1 MPGTSVLLCYCTC
14 PDAGSAQRIAE
25 ALVAERL
32 AACVNR
38 LPGIASTYR
47 WQGKVTTD
55 SEQLLLIKTTD
66 ARFDALRTRLL
77 ALHPYDLP
85 ELIAVPIEHAHAP
98 YLDWVRDATDET
110 AQDC

>member
-85 ELIAVPIEHAHAP
+85 ELVAVPIEHAHAP
-98 YLDWVRDATDET
+98 YLDWVHDATDET

>member
-1 MPGTSVLLCYCTC
+1 MPETVLLCYCTC
-14 PDAGSAQRIAE
+14 PDADSAQRIAE

-47 WQGKVTTD
+47 WQGEVTTD

-66 ARFDALRTRLL
+66 ARFEALRTRLL

-85 ELIAVPIEHAHAP
+85 ELIAVPIEHAHAA
-98 YLDWVRDATDET
+98 YLEWVREATGDA